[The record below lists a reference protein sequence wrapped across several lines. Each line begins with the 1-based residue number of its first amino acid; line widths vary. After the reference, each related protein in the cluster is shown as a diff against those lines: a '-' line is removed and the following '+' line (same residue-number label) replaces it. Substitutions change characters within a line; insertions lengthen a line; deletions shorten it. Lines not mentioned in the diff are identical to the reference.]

1 MFAAFVESHAVA
13 ELLLKNKADVNAR
26 DHVRAG
32 RGNGV
37 GYWYGGEARWCI
49 DASDIQ
55 CRDNGEG

>member
-37 GYWYGGEARWCI
+37 GYLYGGEARWCI
-49 DASDIQ
+49 DASGGQ
-55 CRDNGEG
+55 QA